1 MENSRIERYFQ
12 VFTGEFNDFQ
22 QNHGKFK
29 DWQIFKGFTGDFI
42 DFTKNT
48 HNSRIETYFQV
59 FTGDFKDFKRNHGQ
73 FKDFKRIFKFS
84 LVTSKD
90 WRVFSSVRWW
100 L

>member
-1 MENSRIERYFQ
+1 MFTGDFIDFTKNAHNSRVETYFQ
-12 VFTGEFNDFQ
+12 V
-22 QNHGKFK
+22 
-29 DWQIFKGFTGDFI
+29 FTGDFI

-73 FKDFKRIFKFS
+73 FTDFKRIFKFS

-90 WRVFSSVRWW
+90 
-100 L
+100 

>member
-1 MENSRIERYFQ
+1 MIFNKITENSRIEEYFQ
-12 VFTGEFNDFQ
+12 V
-22 QNHGKFK
+22 
-29 DWQIFKGFTGDFI
+29 FTGDFI

-73 FKDFKRIFKFS
+73 FTDFKRIFKFS

-90 WRVFSSVRWW
+90 
-100 L
+100 